1 MSQPWFVDEIANQ
14 CVRFSFRAR
23 RFLSVAIISSIL
35 FTCALV
41 YALWLCCHYMLR
53 QHHHHHHHRL
63 KFASSTS
70 SSHQFVEMPVQK
82 TLNNGKRYD
91 LIKDTPPPLPPS
103 GMPSC
108 AALWMDS
115 LPNGI
120 RLQCCTAT
128 STSGSSHSDHY
139 SMNIHK
145 NPINALL
152 FESRQQQL
160 NPYATTGIFQHH
172 QAAEPSIPSSPLP
185 FYVSETLHRPPSS
198 APAQY
203 QSPWLDHPTPS
214 LHYHCQCHTPHHHYP
229 CLRGTCQSHNHTP
242 ASVRTVTKP
251 QSPSSHEQDEISA
264 LDPIPIAAKF
274 NHPSADQSCD
284 SMMMMTSV
292 GAGESRMI
300 QIISR
305 MTALSFHQIR

>member
-1 MSQPWFVDEIANQ
+1 MI
-14 CVRFSFRAR
+14 
-23 RFLSVAIISSIL
+23 
-35 FTCALV
+35 
-41 YALWLCCHYMLR
+41 R
-53 QHHHHHHHRL
+53 QHHHHHHHHHRM

-70 SSHQFVEMPVQK
+70 SSNQFVEMPVQK
-82 TLNNGKRYD
+82 TLSNGKRYD

-103 GMPSC
+103 GVPSC

-128 STSGSSHSDHY
+128 TTSGSSHSDHY

-172 QAAEPSIPSSPLP
+172 QAVETSMASSPLP

-198 APAQY
+198 TPAQY

-229 CLRGTCQSHNHTP
+229 CLHGTCQSHTHTP

-251 QSPSSHEQDEISA
+251 QSPFSHEQDDIFA
-264 LDPIPIAAKF
+264 LDPIPITPKF
-274 NHPSADQSCD
+274 NHPSAGESSD
-284 SMMMMTSV
+284 SMMMNSV
-292 GAGESRMI
+292 GAGASP
-300 QIISR
+300 II
-305 MTALSFHQIR
+305 